1 MQNLNRNAYFERC
14 SGKINGANPSQLH
27 VDFDPHIR
35 IPPIDH
41 AAVRFQAR
49 SHLPALP
56 TVSSSHRGL
65 VARKG
70 SGTAPVSAH
79 AHCPVARQWS
89 PNVDRRQRRCRGTR
103 QASDDPGDEWGM
115 AMTGCWLP
123 AWQTWLIGCLMGYC
137 LILWVEEILHQLVTI
152 GNYMKHCN

>member
-14 SGKINGANPSQLH
+14 SGKINSANPSQLH

-41 AAVRFQAR
+41 AAVRFQAH

-115 AMTGCWLP
+115 AMFDRLLTPRLTNLVDRLFDGLLFDTVDGRNP
-123 AWQTWLIGCLMGYC
+123 AP
-137 LILWVEEILHQLVTI
+137 V
-152 GNYMKHCN
+152 GNYR